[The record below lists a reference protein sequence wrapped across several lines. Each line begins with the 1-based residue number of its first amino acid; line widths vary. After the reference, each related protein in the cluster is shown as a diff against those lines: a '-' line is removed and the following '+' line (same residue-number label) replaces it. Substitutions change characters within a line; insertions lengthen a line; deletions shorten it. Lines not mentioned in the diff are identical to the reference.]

1 MGFWDL
7 KSVPFW
13 TFFGN
18 SGCMCNLFSFIHM
31 VLQTWLY
38 CQFKAF
44 TFECSHINSISS
56 SPGNLCNY
64 YWVANKVKKETASG
78 SIWDPCSL
86 FCQFNIYI
94 YIYIPKV
101 QKHRESC
108 TFEIMLF
115 RSMRCAR
122 VSQRSLQSVGKFVCN
137 RAHPHRTKVG
147 RSQVCQVWFLFMIG
161 SL

>member
-7 KSVPFW
+7 KSVLFW

-38 CQFKAF
+38 CQFKVF

-64 YWVANKVKKETASG
+64 YWVANKAKKETARG

-86 FCQFNIYI
+86 FCQFNIFI
-94 YIYIPKV
+94 YIAHLK
-101 QKHRESC
+101 SC
-108 TFEIMLF
+108 CSDPWGVLGCLSIH
-115 RSMRCAR
+115 C
-122 VSQRSLQSVGKFVCN
+122 SLWEFVCN

-161 SL
+161 CL